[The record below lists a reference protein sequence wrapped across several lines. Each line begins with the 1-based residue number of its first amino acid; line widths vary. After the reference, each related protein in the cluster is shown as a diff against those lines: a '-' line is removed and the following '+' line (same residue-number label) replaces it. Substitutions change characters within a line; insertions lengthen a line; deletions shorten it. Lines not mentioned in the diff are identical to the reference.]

1 MQGDANSA
9 NSQSLVLVVPRGQVD
24 LCRSLSQSFGDDA
37 AVQVVLDR
45 RVTDR
50 RVGADLRPAERRRED
65 RRLRSDKE
73 ADLRAGRWIAVLGAS
88 GHTDLLDLDARAIL
102 FLCCSHH
109 VVPCQQC
116 QNTYRLR
123 WISQAGPG
131 SFACPV
137 CGSDLTPTV
146 VAHTQACRYWANHG
160 TATLRRSRHAGPLD
174 STAAAATG

>member
-9 NSQSLVLVVPRGQVD
+9 ISQSLVLVVPRGQVD
-24 LCRSLSQSFGDDA
+24 LCRSLRQSFGDDA
-37 AVQVVLDR
+37 AVQIVLDR

-50 RVGADLRPAERRRED
+50 RGRADLHRAERRRGD
-65 RRLRSDKE
+65 RRLRSDRE
-73 ADLRAGRWIAVLGAS
+73 AELRAGRWIAVLGAS
-88 GHTDLLDLDARAIL
+88 GHIDLLDPDARAIL

-146 VAHTQACRYWANHG
+146 VGHAQACRYWTSHG
-160 TATLRRSRHAGPLD
+160 TATMKRSRSAGPLD
-174 STAAAATG
+174 STAEAATG